1 MDRCDLLLLCC
12 VDLDDLRYDRLIS
25 LPGKKNIVNIRMVY
39 YTLKI
44 ISTYNTHCYL
54 NRVYF
59 TCEKIENCYPS
70 CCCENVSVAAADVL
84 TAADAADVAAV
95 AAVVAVD
102 CGHVQEP
109 VPSTVAVAVQSLA
122 VPVEE

>member
-1 MDRCDLLLLCC
+1 M
-12 VDLDDLRYDRLIS
+12 
-25 LPGKKNIVNIRMVY
+25 
-39 YTLKI
+39 
-44 ISTYNTHCYL
+44 
-54 NRVYF
+54 
-59 TCEKIENCYPS
+59 
-70 CCCENVSVAAADVL
+70 SVAAADVL